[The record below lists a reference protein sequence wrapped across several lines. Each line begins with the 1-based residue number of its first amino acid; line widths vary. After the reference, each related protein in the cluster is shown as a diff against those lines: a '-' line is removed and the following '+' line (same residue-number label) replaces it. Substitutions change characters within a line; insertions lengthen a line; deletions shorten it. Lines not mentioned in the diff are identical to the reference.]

1 LVNAFAHRRY
11 DDGSRKTSVR
21 VFRDRIEVASPG
33 YPPQPITLAK
43 LRTGNYRP
51 ASRNPLIAQ
60 TLAALHL
67 MEQRG
72 SGFARMRD
80 AMLDHG
86 LGEPAY
92 GEHDGFFVVT
102 FPGPDGNYDR
112 LRTPTDT
119 DRAISP
125 AVEARLNRRQKKIMV
140 QAQTKGA
147 VTSGWCRKTFDVTYD
162 TALRDLSTLVEMG
175 LLARVGSGRTTRYEL
190 KVRTA

>member
-1 LVNAFAHRRY
+1 
-11 DDGSRKTSVR
+11 
-21 VFRDRIEVASPG
+21 
-33 YPPQPITLAK
+33 
-43 LRTGNYRP
+43 
-51 ASRNPLIAQ
+51 
-60 TLAALHL
+60 
-67 MEQRG
+67 M
-72 SGFARMRD
+72 
-80 AMLDHG
+80 
-86 LGEPAY
+86 
-92 GEHDGFFVVT
+92 T